1 MESNNDIIL
10 AVNGGSSSI
19 KFALFLGLESLV
31 RVVSGQIKRIGLPGT
46 SFTIRN
52 QDKDTGEER
61 IVEAANFQEATRFLV
76 DWLDEQEYSDRISC
90 VGHRVVYGLERLV
103 PEVVDDDLL
112 EEMKKIRD
120 YDLDHLPAEI
130 GIMEFFR
137 TRFPTRLQVAC
148 FDTAFHADMPRVA
161 KILPIPRRYDEAGI
175 RRYGFH
181 GLSYAYLMEALKKVG
196 NPDESNGRIVM
207 AHLGNGSSMSAVK
220 NGKALDTSMGFT
232 PAGGLP
238 MGTRTGDL
246 DPGVAWYMMQNEQ
259 MTPRQFNHLINRE
272 SGLLGVSETSSD
284 MLELLGKEGTDVRA
298 AEAIALFCYQA
309 RKWIGAFAAVLDGID
324 TLVFTGG
331 IGENAP
337 AIRSR
342 ICRGLSYLGVELDE
356 GENGVNAECIAVK
369 GSSVRVYVIPTD
381 EERMIASYTAA
392 LYLKAQG

>member
-46 SFTIRN
+46 SFTVRN

-61 IVEAANFQEATRFLV
+61 IVEAADFQEATRFLV
-76 DWLDEQEYSDRISC
+76 DWLDEQGYSDRISY

-103 PEVVDDDLL
+103 PEVVNDGLL

-148 FDTAFHADMPRVA
+148 FDTSFHADMPRVA

-246 DPGVAWYMMQNEQ
+246 DPGVAWYMMQDEQ

-284 MLELLGKEGTDVRA
+284 MLELLEKEGRDVRA
-298 AEAIALFCYQA
+298 AEAIELFCYQA

-342 ICRGLSYLGVELDE
+342 ICRGLSYLGVGLDE
-356 GENGVNAECIAVK
+356 GENEVNAECIAVK